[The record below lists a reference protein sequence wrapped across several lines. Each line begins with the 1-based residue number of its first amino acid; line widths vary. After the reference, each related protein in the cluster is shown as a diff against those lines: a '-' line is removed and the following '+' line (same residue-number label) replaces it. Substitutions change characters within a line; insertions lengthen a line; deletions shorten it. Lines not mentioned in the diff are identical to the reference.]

1 MKAQAANLFR
11 ANPVMCFIQSTNQDN
26 LNQEELQEVLDNI
39 VDDDGEDQE
48 FIEDIQDDLDD
59 PFLELINEILKEG
72 NETTITLEEWRAIG
86 KDARDKIL
94 EFCNDELDGE

>member
-1 MKAQAANLFR
+1 
-11 ANPVMCFIQSTNQDN
+11 MCFIQSTNQDN